1 MSEANTTILLT
12 GATGFVGGRLLKA
25 LLDQGYQVRCLV
37 RSKDKFRK
45 IAPEL
50 DVELVQ
56 GDLLA
61 RDGLDQ
67 AMQKV
72 TAAYY
77 LVHSMGA
84 SKDPTHKKFIEMDR
98 RAAANFVGAAET
110 AGVERIMYLGGLG
123 EVDGRLSKH
132 LSSRM
137 EVSSILSS
145 KTVKTTT
152 LRAAVIIGAGGA
164 SFEMIRYLV
173 ERLPIMTTP
182 RWVMTRC
189 QPIAV
194 TNVIEYLVGCLNSPE
209 TAGKILDICGP
220 DIVSYREL
228 MHIYARVRGLIRMII
243 PVPVLTPTLSSY
255 WVDLVTPI
263 PSGVVRP
270 LIEGLKN
277 EVICKDNSIRD
288 MIPIKLLSME
298 EAICQALAESK
309 KGPGALP
316 SQQACF
322 FGKRQ

>member
-1 MSEANTTILLT
+1 
-12 GATGFVGGRLLKA
+12 
-25 LLDQGYQVRCLV
+25 
-37 RSKDKFRK
+37 
-45 IAPEL
+45 
-50 DVELVQ
+50 
-56 GDLLA
+56 
-61 RDGLDQ
+61 
-67 AMQKV
+67 
-72 TAAYY
+72 
-77 LVHSMGA
+77 
-84 SKDPTHKKFIEMDR
+84 
-98 RAAANFVGAAET
+98 
-110 AGVERIMYLGGLG
+110 MYLGGLG